1 MFSTFWY
8 KPPSSFPKSRSR
20 YGLSL
25 LLYHCPARKRGQWG
39 LITALRPLGGI
50 LLSPGGG
57 LAREP
62 PGEEMEVRQ
71 ADKVCRLSEE
81 WWRTDRTGFYS
92 QWYFSKLPFA
102 TLSYTPM
109 LSTRRR
115 NLSSSPLCLRELLSD
130 AQTCASSTF
139 LSFFKMKVSELGPV
153 HNLERVTIVILQWR
167 VQDII
172 LFVELQTY
180 WPYGRVRKK
189 QSYRT
194 GAGEL

>member
-1 MFSTFWY
+1 MFSASWY
-8 KPPSSFPKSRSR
+8 KPPSSFPKLRSR

-25 LLYHCPARKRGQWG
+25 LLYHCPARKRVQWG

-62 PGEEMEVRQ
+62 PGEEMAVRQ

-102 TLSYTPM
+102 MLSYTPLLLPEEGTYPALPYVLENCSVM
-109 LSTRRR
+109 SKPVPALHFFHFLKWKSQNWALFITWNGWLSWY
-115 NLSSSPLCLRELLSD
+115 C
-130 AQTCASSTF
+130 
-139 LSFFKMKVSELGPV
+139 SEG
-153 HNLERVTIVILQWR
+153 
-167 VQDII
+167 
-172 LFVELQTY
+172 
-180 WPYGRVRKK
+180 
-189 QSYRT
+189 YRT
-194 GAGEL
+194 